1 LLPAFAFIREAQTSE
16 KIEGTANGKQA
27 AKMFEILQIAILLRG
42 KASGNMRIF
51 TIPFLGRRM
60 HNEPDIISKR
70 IFSSNVQNGPNSQ
83 PSVEKAGN
91 KNSQRNTKSYESK
104 IIEKKVSR
112 RDEARK
118 GGAQLF
124 MISIKLLTLLKFLLS
139 SRKVV

>member
-1 LLPAFAFIREAQTSE
+1 LKFF
-16 KIEGTANGKQA
+16 
-27 AKMFEILQIAILLRG
+27 AILLRG

-112 RDEARK
+112 RDEARRGCSTFYDFNK
-118 GGAQLF
+118 VVNFIKIFAQLKK
-124 MISIKLLTLLKFLLS
+124 SCLKA
-139 SRKVV
+139 SRA